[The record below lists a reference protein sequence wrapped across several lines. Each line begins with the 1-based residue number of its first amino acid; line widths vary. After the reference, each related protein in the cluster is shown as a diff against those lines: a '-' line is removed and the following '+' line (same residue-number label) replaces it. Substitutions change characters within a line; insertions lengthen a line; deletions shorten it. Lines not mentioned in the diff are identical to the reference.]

1 MSIQSPESCFLNAK
15 RGFTLIELLV
25 VIAIIALLIGI
36 MLPALGS
43 ARASAQALKNT
54 TNLRSLQLGIQ
65 LYAMEYKSFPP
76 FRLPSGESHPGT
88 DRPRARW
95 HWFAGDQIGRP
106 YSPSGQEELDDFM
119 NAGAVHRID
128 NEVFID
134 PTQRL
139 EDFVRGS
146 TQQVEALRNGSY
158 GYNYHYLGNSRND
171 HPIGQ
176 YNNWPVR
183 EHSIARPAKTI
194 SIGDSLGN
202 QETYEETG
210 YREHSYTL
218 DPPRL
223 DTKHNNAHGFAQSDL
238 QSPAQARHN
247 GKAAMAFLDGHV
259 ELLTLDELGYAV
271 YDLDTNH
278 VHHDEGSN
286 ALWNGLGYDHD
297 ATHDDDDHSHP

>member
-1 MSIQSPESCFLNAK
+1 MYLAPKSSYYRTTKHA
-15 RGFTLIELLV
+15 FTLIELLV

-65 LYAMEYKSFPP
+65 LYAIEYKSFPP
-76 FRLPSGESHPGT
+76 FRLPQGQSHPET
-88 DRPRARW
+88 NRPRARW
-95 HWFAGDQIGRP
+95 QWFAGDQVGRP
-106 YSPSGQEELDDFM
+106 YSPQNQQELDDFM
-119 NAGAVHRID
+119 NANAIHRID

-134 PTQRL
+134 PTQNL
-139 EDFVRGS
+139 EDFIRGS
-146 TQQVEALRNGSY
+146 TQQIEAIRNGSY
-158 GYNYHYLGNSRND
+158 GYNYHYLGNSKTT

-183 EHSIARPAKTI
+183 EHSIHNPAKTI

-223 DTKHNNAHGFAQSDL
+223 DTLNNNAHAFAQSNI
-238 QSPAQARHN
+238 QSPAQIRHN

-259 ELLTLDELGYAV
+259 ELLTLDQLGYVV
-271 YDLDTNH
+271 YDINTNH
-278 VHHDEGSN
+278 VHHDAGSN
-286 ALWNGLGYDHD
+286 ALFNGLGYDRES
-297 ATHDDDDHSHP
+297 TKDDDHSHP

>member
-1 MSIQSPESCFLNAK
+1 MSTQPSKSRSTTP
-15 RGFTLIELLV
+15 RHGFTLIELLV

-36 MLPALGS
+36 LLPALGS

-65 LYAMEYKSFPP
+65 LYSIEYKSFPP
-76 FRLPSGESHPGT
+76 FRLPSGESHPGSN
-88 DRPRARW
+88 RPRARW

-106 YSPSGQEELDDFM
+106 YAPNGEQELEDFM
-119 NAGAVHRID
+119 DAGAIHRLD
-128 NEVFID
+128 NDVFRD
-134 PTQRL
+134 PTQTL

-146 TQQVEALRNGSY
+146 SQQIEALRNGSY
-158 GYNYHYLGNSRND
+158 GYNYHYLGNSRNN

-176 YNNWPVR
+176 YNHWPVR
-183 EHSIARPAKTI
+183 EASIARPAKTI

-218 DPPRL
+218 DPPRM
-223 DTKHNNAHGFAQSDL
+223 DTEHNNAHAFAQSSGK
-238 QSPAQARHN
+238 SPAQARHN
-247 GKAAMAFLDGHV
+247 NKAAMAFLDGHV

-271 YDLDTNH
+271 FDSSTNH
-278 VHHDEGSN
+278 VHHDAGSN
-286 ALWNGLGYDHD
+286 ALFNGLGYDRES
-297 ATHDDDDHSHP
+297 TEDDDHSHP